1 MHTSY
6 VHKIPHHHQ
15 VVNTDART
23 RERVHEGPHAR
34 RRRTVSARS
43 SSNAL
48 KKVLDFSSINSLS
61 LLTHKH
67 TLSHGCLLLLSFAPH
82 ETILLAFSKV
92 GCANSAQ
99 RLFLSLRTL
108 HASATG
114 SGRKNIAAR
123 LAFFTDQFGCERQC
137 RHHRLR

>member
-15 VVNTDART
+15 VVNTDARI

-61 LLTHKH
+61 LLTHSLTWMPSLAFFCPTRNHFVGIFKSWVCQFRA
-67 TLSHGCLLLLSFAPH
+67 TALP
-82 ETILLAFSKV
+82 LLADVARQRHRQRSKKH
-92 GCANSAQ
+92 CSA
-99 RLFLSLRTL
+99 F
-108 HASATG
+108 G
-114 SGRKNIAAR
+114 I
-123 LAFFTDQFGCERQC
+123 FTDQFGCERQC